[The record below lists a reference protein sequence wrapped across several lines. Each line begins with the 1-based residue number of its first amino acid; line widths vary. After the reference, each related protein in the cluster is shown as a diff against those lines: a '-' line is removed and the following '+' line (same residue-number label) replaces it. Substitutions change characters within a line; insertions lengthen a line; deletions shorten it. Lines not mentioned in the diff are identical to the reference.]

1 MTATER
7 QRRRRARLRVD
18 GLRAVWLKGKDG
30 FFDPRFHIAIVVRTL
45 VMDGTLN
52 PELVNRLVREGGR
65 SAGVERGPIERDYME
80 MLIRRYLGVDGEGRA
95 LAEEAGTD
103 R

>member
-1 MTATER
+1 
-7 QRRRRARLRVD
+7 
-18 GLRAVWLKGKDG
+18 
-30 FFDPRFHIAIVVRTL
+30 
-45 VMDGTLN
+45 MDGTLN